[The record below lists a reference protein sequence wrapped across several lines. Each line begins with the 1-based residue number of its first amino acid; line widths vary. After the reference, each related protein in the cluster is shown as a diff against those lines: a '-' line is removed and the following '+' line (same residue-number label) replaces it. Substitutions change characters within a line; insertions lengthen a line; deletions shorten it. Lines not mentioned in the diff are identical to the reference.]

1 MSWFLRKGV
10 AVLAFTSTNG
20 QHHFK
25 KVAKYDAELWK
36 KIKKGKHNCAQLMRK
51 KTFTIKSLTLA
62 LLTDMLKI
70 QTSIKPAEAL
80 HLRTNLSPQFFFQ
93 LQYSSQD
100 NNIMSILRSFTLNTG
115 QIRFPVMQ
123 TLLSLS

>member
-1 MSWFLRKGV
+1 M

-36 KIKKGKHNCAQLMRK
+36 KTKKGKHNHAQLMRK
-51 KTFTIKSLTLA
+51 KNHRSLTLA

-70 QTSIKPAEAL
+70 QISISPAEAL
-80 HLRTNLSPQFFFQ
+80 HLRTKLSPQFFFQ
-93 LQYSSQD
+93 L
-100 NNIMSILRSFTLNTG
+100 NTIAKITTLCP
-115 QIRFPVMQ
+115 FYAV
-123 TLLSLS
+123 